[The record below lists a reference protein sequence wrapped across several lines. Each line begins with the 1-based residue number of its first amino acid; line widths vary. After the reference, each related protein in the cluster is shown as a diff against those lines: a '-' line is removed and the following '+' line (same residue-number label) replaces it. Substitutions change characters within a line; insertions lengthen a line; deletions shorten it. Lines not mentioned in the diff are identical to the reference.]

1 MAQKYGIDVAH
12 YNFDVDQPIFVIAG
26 S

>member
-12 YNFDVDQPIFVIAG
+12 YNFDADQPIFVIAG

>member
-12 YNFDVDQPIFVIAG
+12 YNFDIPIFVVAG